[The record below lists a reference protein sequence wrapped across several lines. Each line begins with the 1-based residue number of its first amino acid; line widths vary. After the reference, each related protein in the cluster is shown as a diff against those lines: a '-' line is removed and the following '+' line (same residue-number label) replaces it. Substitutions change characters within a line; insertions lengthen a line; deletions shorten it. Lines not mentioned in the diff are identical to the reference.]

1 LESEIHNSD
10 QHKAETVERNKR
22 VERAI
27 CGIRSVKRSLC
38 AAYSTRFCAD
48 HSESG
53 LDQEDLSFCFPFR
66 SLAFVAFTRPALIF
80 LPTHSILSA
89 VANFLSTFLSTCLPR
104 LRPHAYTPKLPLD
117 GYLPPRSLRHS
128 RVCVCETDCVRAA
141 DWFILPIALRL
152 SLHEDSPR
160 PSPGLTAP
168 WCESTLRHTRRV
180 NSQLSS
186 PFALTP

>member
-1 LESEIHNSD
+1 LASEIHNSD
-10 QHKAETVERNKR
+10 QHKAATVERNKR

-48 HSESG
+48 QFES
-53 LDQEDLSFCFPFR
+53 DSTRSLSFCFPFP

-104 LRPHAYTPKLPLD
+104 LRPHAYTPTLPLD

-128 RVCVCETDCVRAA
+128 RVCVCETDCVRPTG
-141 DWFILPIALRL
+141 WFILPIALRL
-152 SLHEDSPR
+152 SLHEDSR
-160 PSPGLTAP
+160 AHL
-168 WCESTLRHTRRV
+168 LV
-180 NSQLSS
+180 
-186 PFALTP
+186 